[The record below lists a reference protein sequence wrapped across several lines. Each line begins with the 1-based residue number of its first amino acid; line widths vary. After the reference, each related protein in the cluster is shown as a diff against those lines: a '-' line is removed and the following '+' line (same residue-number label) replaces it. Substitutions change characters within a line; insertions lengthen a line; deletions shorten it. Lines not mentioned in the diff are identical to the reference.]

1 MNKRKPESGE
11 TSDPGMEQRMAD
23 SDLSDGTRRFL
34 RHLQAAERQINEVF
48 EQAHRDGGA
57 EAQLGEAYRR
67 MYGADGVSGPVT
79 PVPRKV
85 RMP

>member
-1 MNKRKPESGE
+1 MSKRKPKSGE
-11 TSDPGMEQRMAD
+11 TSDPVLERRMAE
-23 SDLSDGTRRFL
+23 SSLSDGTRSFL
-34 RHLQAAERQINEVF
+34 RQLHAAERQINEVF
-48 EQAHRDGGA
+48 EQAHRDGGG

-67 MYGADGVSGPVT
+67 MYGAAGASAPVM